1 MKFRLK
7 VIIAALLVLF
17 LIGCVDTST
26 IVKVNRDGSG
36 TIEETVIISMG
47 FLQLIQ
53 GMSGEAAEP
62 AEDFN
67 MLDEDKLKEKAG
79 QIGEDVAL
87 VSAESIKTDS
97 GTGYK
102 AIYSFKDIN
111 KIRINQNPAENV
123 PTPGPGGP
131 DSEETGEFIT
141 FSFKKGTTSTLNIFK
156 PREELAAE
164 EGQGNENTTAATD
177 PATDPAADPG
187 MLEMMRE
194 IYQDMRISMAVEV
207 EGSIIDT
214 NALYR
219 EGSRITIMELDFA
232 KLLENEEQFQKL
244 ARANPDTLEE
254 TKELFKDIPGMK
266 VELQD
271 TLKITFR

>member
-26 IVKVNRDGSG
+26 IIKVNRDGSG
-36 TIEETVIISMG
+36 AIEETVIISMS

-67 MLDEDKLKEKAG
+67 MLDRDKLKEKAG
-79 QIGEDVAL
+79 QIGEDVVL

-131 DSEETGEFIT
+131 DAEETGEFIT
-141 FSFKKGTTSTLNIFK
+141 FSFKKGSTSTLEIFK
-156 PREELAAE
+156 PQEELSGE
-164 EGQGNENTTAATD
+164 KGQGNENADAATY

-187 MLEMMRE
+187 MMDMMRQ

-219 EGSRITIMELDFA
+219 EGSRITIMELDFG

-244 ARANPDTLEE
+244 AQANPETLEE

>member
-1 MKFRLK
+1 MKYRLK
-7 VIIAALLVLF
+7 VIIVTLLILF

-26 IVKVNRDGSG
+26 VIKVKRDGSG
-36 TIEETVIISMG
+36 TIEEKIIISLD
-47 FLQLIQ
+47 FLELIQ
-53 GMSGEAAEP
+53 SMSGEAAEP
-62 AEDFN
+62 VEDLD
-67 MLDEDKLKEKAG
+67 MLDEEELKEKAG
-79 QIGEDVAL
+79 QIGEDVAF

-131 DSEETGEFIT
+131 DAEETGEFIT
-141 FSFKKGTTSTLNIFK
+141 FSFKKGSTSTLNIFN
-156 PREELAAE
+156 PREEVSGE
-164 EGQGNENTTAATD
+164 KDQGNEDTAAGTD
-177 PATDPAADPG
+177 TAADPG
-187 MLEMMRE
+187 MLDMMRQ

-219 EGSRITIMELDFA
+219 EGSRIIIMELDFA

>member
-1 MKFRLK
+1 MIFRLK
-7 VIIAALLVLF
+7 IIVVALLVLF

-26 IVKVNRDGSG
+26 VVKVKRDGSG
-36 TIEETVIISMG
+36 TIEEKIIISLS
-47 FLQLIQ
+47 FLELIQ

-62 AEDFN
+62 GEDLN
-67 MLDEDKLKEKAG
+67 LLDEDKLKEKAG
-79 QIGEDVAL
+79 QIGEDVVF
-87 VSAESIKTDS
+87 VSAESIKTDK

-131 DSEETGEFIT
+131 DAEETGEFIT
-141 FSFKKGTTSTLNIFK
+141 FSFKKGNTSTLNIFK
-156 PREELAAE
+156 PQEEVTSE
-164 EGQGNENTTAATD
+164 KGQGSEDTAGSTNAT
-177 PATDPAADPG
+177 ADPG
-187 MLEMMRE
+187 MLDMMKQ

-219 EGSRITIMELDFA
+219 KGSRITIMELDFA
-232 KLLENEEQFQKL
+232 KLLEDEEQFQKL
-244 ARANPDTLEE
+244 AQANPETLEE

-266 VELQD
+266 VEMQD
-271 TLKITFR
+271 TLKITF

>member
-1 MKFRLK
+1 MKFRIE
-7 VIIAALLVLF
+7 VIIAVLLVLF
-17 LIGCVDTST
+17 LTGCVDTST

-36 TIEETVIISMG
+36 TIEETVIISLG
-47 FLQLIQ
+47 FLQLMQ

-62 AEDFN
+62 AEAID
-67 MLDEDKLKEKAG
+67 MLDEDELKEKAG
-79 QIGEDVAL
+79 QIGEGVAL

-123 PTPGPGGP
+123 PTRGPGGP
-131 DSEETGEFIT
+131 DAEETGEFIT
-141 FSFKKGTTSTLNIFK
+141 FSFKKGSTSTLNIFK

-164 EGQGNENTTAATD
+164 KGQANENTAG
-177 PATDPAADPG
+177 ATDPAADPG
-187 MLEMMRE
+187 MLEMMRQ

-207 EGSIIDT
+207 KGSIIDT